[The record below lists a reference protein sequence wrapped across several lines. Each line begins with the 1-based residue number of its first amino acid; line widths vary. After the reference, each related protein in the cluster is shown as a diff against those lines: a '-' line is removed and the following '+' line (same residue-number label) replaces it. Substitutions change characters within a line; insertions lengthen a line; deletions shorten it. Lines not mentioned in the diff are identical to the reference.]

1 VIELQAMS
9 DIMNTCALQDEV
21 LKNAL
26 KEDIGSGDITTCAVI
41 PEGHTSRA
49 VIIAEEPFVLA
60 GLPFTERIFNLVDS
74 RLIFKAVK
82 NEGDSVRKGTVLA
95 RVRGSTRSILTGE
108 RTALNLLQR
117 LSGIATGTREFV
129 KLVKGLGVR
138 ISDTRKTTPGLRWF
152 EKYAVRV
159 GGGSNHRSGLYD
171 GILIKDNHIAVSG
184 SMRKAVKRVR
194 RGAHHMLKIE
204 VEAKSIREVK
214 SALSAG
220 VDIIMLDNMSV
231 HVMEKAVELIRSRN
245 PVITIEA
252 SGNIRLETVE
262 RVARTGVDL
271 ISAGALTHS
280 SRAVNISMDVISPV
294 PVR

>member
-1 VIELQAMS
+1 
-9 DIMNTCALQDEV
+9 
-21 LKNAL
+21 
-26 KEDIGSGDITTCAVI
+26 
-41 PEGHTSRA
+41 